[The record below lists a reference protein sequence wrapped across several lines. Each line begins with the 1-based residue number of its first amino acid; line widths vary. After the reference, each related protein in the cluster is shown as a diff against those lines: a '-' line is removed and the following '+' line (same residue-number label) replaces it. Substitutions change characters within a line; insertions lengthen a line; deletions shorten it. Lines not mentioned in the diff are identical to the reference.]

1 MRKEINKWKFG
12 FWIYFIIS
20 IVIIFYLFAIKN
32 SLEVSLAFTKIAKI
46 QTEKDLKIVSEIVN
60 NSALTKT
67 EILDEI
73 ERDKFYKIEKVE
85 NKKIELERVTLIFEK
100 EKLRKIEIK
109 KSEIGSLLN

>member
-1 MRKEINKWKFG
+1 MENW
-12 FWIYFIIS
+12 
-20 IVIIFYLFAIKN
+20 VLDLFYNLNSYHFLFVCNKN

-73 ERDKFYKIEKVE
+73 ERDKFYKL
-85 NKKIELERVTLIFEK
+85 KK
-100 EKLRKIEIK
+100 
-109 KSEIGSLLN
+109 